1 VNLFLA
7 VVVAVLFGAGCTLM
21 LKPDLFRIVVGLMLV
36 SNAASL
42 TVIASGLRRGQAAI
56 LPFEPDRPVAD
67 PLTQAMT
74 LTALII
80 GFAVTAL
87 LLAMAYRVYRT
98 HRSVDLD
105 DLSRTERVA
114 QEALERGIAI
124 ERNDAM
130 TPEQGLDPDEP
141 VPVVPVPVGAT
152 AVGGTAV
159 GRGADDAGS
168 GPP

>member
-1 VNLFLA
+1 MNLLLA
-7 VVVAVLFGAGCTLM
+7 LAVAVLFGAGCTLM
-21 LKPDLFRIVVGLMLV
+21 LKPDLFRIVVGLVLV

-42 TVIASGLRRGQAAI
+42 TVIASGLRRGQAVI
-56 LPFEPDRPVAD
+56 QPFEPGRPVAD

-87 LLAMAYRVYRT
+87 LLALAYRVYRT

-105 DLSRTERVA
+105 DLSRSERFA
-114 QEALERGIAI
+114 QEQLERGTAI

-130 TPEQGLDPDEP
+130 TPERGLDPDEP
-141 VPVVPVPVGAT
+141 VAVGA
-152 AVGGTAV
+152 
-159 GRGADDAGS
+159 